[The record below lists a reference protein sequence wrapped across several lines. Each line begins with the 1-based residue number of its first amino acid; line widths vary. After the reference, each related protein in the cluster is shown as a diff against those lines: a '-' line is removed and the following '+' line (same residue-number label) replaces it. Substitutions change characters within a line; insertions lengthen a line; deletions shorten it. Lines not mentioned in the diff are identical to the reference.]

1 MGPLLDAGSWPVST
15 VRGGASIRPQL
26 GGVKRTSPG
35 YRRSEEIDPEWIPRR
50 FGFGAKI
57 KKPTSVGTY
66 VDLSL
71 FRSPLPRDSEGHEPP

>member
-1 MGPLLDAGSWPVST
+1 MPVPGRFLPFAAAHQFDRSW
-15 VRGGASIRPQL
+15 GGE
-26 GGVKRTSPG
+26 VKRTSPG

>member
-1 MGPLLDAGSWPVST
+1 MPVPGRFLPFAAAHQFDRSW
-15 VRGGASIRPQL
+15 

-71 FRSPLPRDSEGHEPP
+71 FRSPLPRDSEGHEPL

>member
-1 MGPLLDAGSWPVST
+1 MSVPGRFLPFAAAHPFDRSW
-15 VRGGASIRPQL
+15 
-26 GGVKRTSPG
+26 GVKRTSPG
-35 YRRSEEIDPEWIPRR
+35 YRRSVEIDPEWIPRR

-57 KKPTSVGTY
+57 KKPTSVRTY